1 MIAFNDFGV
10 FEACVKDGSGALSIK
25 IGTHP
30 DFLSGSGNGQPD
42 PAPIA
47 IGVTEGH
54 AQIRNRCVRLKKP
67 LYCFGKIFFP
77 QFFIVFAAFYD
88 YCFG

>member
-10 FEACVKDGSGALSIK
+10 FEASVKDGSGALSIK

-47 IGVTEGH
+47 IGVRG
-54 AQIRNRCVRLKKP
+54 ARPN
-67 LYCFGKIFFP
+67 
-77 QFFIVFAAFYD
+77 
-88 YCFG
+88 